1 MAVRPP
7 VFVLPLLLA
16 LACDQPTEEE
26 LRSMMEEVASSKVD
40 AAKAE
45 AKELQDKAAAD
56 AEAAGKRISSLE
68 TQIAEQSAQT
78 VALESQLAEA
88 LGRLDKIEDKV
99 DKPSEPLRPG
109 RPDPALVYKATV
121 DDAQFEGPAD
131 ALVTIVTWSDFQ
143 CPYCKRVS
151 PTIAQ
156 LRRDYGSDIR
166 YAFKHN
172 PLAFHNNAR
181 SAAIAAE
188 AAGEQGKFWEMHD
201 LLFENNRDLSDANY
215 KKWARKLGLDMA
227 QFKKDLASPTIAA
240 RVDAHQKEGVQL
252 GARGTPSF
260 FVNGR
265 FLSGAQ
271 PAASFKT
278 LIDEEMTKARAKVAA
293 GTPRSGVYAAT
304 IASAKTAP

>member
-1 MAVRPP
+1 M
-7 VFVLPLLLA
+7 FVLPLLLA
-16 LACDQPTEEE
+16 VACDQPTEEE
-26 LRSMMEEVASSKVD
+26 LRSMMGEVASSKVD

-45 AKELQDKAAAD
+45 AKETLEAAAAD
-56 AEAAGKRISSLE
+56 AEKSVKRISDLE

-78 VALESQLAEA
+78 VALEAQLAEA
-88 LGRLDKIEDKV
+88 LGRLDKLEDKL
-99 DKPSEPLRPG
+99 DKPTEPVRPG
-109 RPDPALVYKATV
+109 RPDPAAVYKATV
-121 DDAQFEGPAD
+121 GDAQFQGPAD
-131 ALVTIVTWSDFQ
+131 ALITIVTWSDFQ
-143 CPYCKRVS
+143 CPFCKRVS

-156 LRRDYGSDIR
+156 LRSDYGADIR

-188 AAGEQGKFWEMHD
+188 AAAEQGKFWEMHD
-201 LLFENNRDLSDANY
+201 LLFENNRDLSEANY
-215 KKWARKLGLDMA
+215 KKWARKIGCDMT
-227 QFKKDLASPTIAA
+227 QFKKDLEDPRIAA
-240 RVDAHQKEGVQL
+240 RVDAHQKEGNAL

-271 PAASFKT
+271 PAANFKR
-278 LIDEEMTKARAKVAA
+278 LIDEEMTKAKAKVAS

-304 IASAKTAP
+304 IASGKTAP